1 MKAPLTKSIFIGFIL
16 LIVISI
22 SFFFIY
28 KEANVGTH
36 KKSKSRSDL
45 PKKEFIPVKY
55 DRDLKRVLV
64 LDKEK
69 QMYFDP
75 QTGALFRP
83 EIGDEVIKYDQKSI
97 KQNYEHQ
104 IVFDS
109 SLGLDP
115 KDFEVKYDSKTD
127 KYYIVPKRP

>member
-1 MKAPLTKSIFIGFIL
+1 MKDSITKSIFIGFIL
-16 LIVISI
+16 LIVVSI
-22 SFFFIY
+22 FFFIY
-28 KEANVGTH
+28 KEANVGTN
-36 KKSKSRSDL
+36 KKSKSRSDI
-45 PKKEFIPVKY
+45 PKKEFIPLKY

-64 LDKEK
+64 LDEEK

-83 EIGDEVIKYDQKSI
+83 EIGDEVIQYDQKSI
-97 KQNYEHQ
+97 KENYEHQ

-115 KDFEVKYDSKTD
+115 KDFEIKYDSKKD
-127 KYYIVPKRP
+127 EYYIVPKKP